1 MPLTAQLLQ
10 HRLHDAMKFIGTLL
24 PDLTSIEAGFVC
36 LGGAMV
42 IIIFN
47 AYKGLKRR
55 AGESCN
61 VTTNQDAF
69 VIWVKFLRQ
78 RKQ

>member
-1 MPLTAQLLQ
+1 M
-10 HRLHDAMKFIGTLL
+10 
-24 PDLTSIEAGFVC
+24 
-36 LGGAMV
+36 GGAMV

-78 RKQ
+78 RKQEHTPLDVDLEYA